1 LASTLEKIRRL
12 EQYLSVSSSAIDP
25 VLDMTV
31 DKLLLREI
39 AHTKKL
45 KERLQKELLEFERK
59 HKMESVKFYK
69 RFNSGELGDYMDFIE
84 WAATVEMLENADK
97 RLEVLNLGR
106 EA

>member
-1 LASTLEKIRRL
+1 MASTLEKIRRL
-12 EQYLSVSSSAIDP
+12 EQYLSVSSSAVDP

-31 DKLLLREI
+31 DKLLLREV
-39 AHTKKL
+39 AHTKEL
-45 KERLQKELLEFERK
+45 KERLQKELSEFERK
-59 HKMESVKFYK
+59 HKMESGEFY
-69 RFNSGELGDYMDFIE
+69 RQYNSGELGDYMDFIE